1 MAKKAKTTTNALQLM
16 MDKARQSSAGKAKP
30 TQAAAAADASDTP
43 GRSKYHLFNDRLEL
57 PLALAELGRGA
68 LEDIIVESSGITL
81 EQV

>member
-1 MAKKAKTTTNALQLM
+1 M

-30 TQAAAAADASDTP
+30 TQAP